1 MENKEYTFPMS
12 ESFNE
17 EFKYQINKLSRFT
30 NHSSSLGRFVEVLLI
45 ELLKKYL
52 PNKYT
57 FSSGFYY
64 SQNPT
69 CNQKTSMQMDI
80 ICYDKQNFAMLF
92 NSVDTVVV
100 TPSAVK
106 SLIEVKSTL
115 TKSSIDQLL
124 KQSNS
129 EISKELPLKTKFNLI
144 SVKSSI
150 SSNTVC
156 KYLEKYYQ
164 ENDSVIRAIGSIYSL
179 DWNDI
184 IVFDTRNKEYI
195 MYQLQN
201 FNYGISSFINQLII
215 DIYGIDTYVATTNS
229 ISSSIFIP
237 KKIVKLR

>member
-30 NHSSSLGRFVEVLLI
+30 NHGSSLGRFVEILLI
-45 ELLKKYL
+45 NLLKKYL

-69 CNQKTSMQMDI
+69 CNQKVSMQMDI
-80 ICYDKQNFAMLF
+80 ICYDRQNYAMLF
-92 NSVDTVVV
+92 NSNDTVVV

-115 TKSSIDQLL
+115 TKSSLDQLL

-129 EISKELPLKTKFNLI
+129 EISKQLPLKTKFNLI

-150 SSNTVC
+150 SANTVC
-156 KYLEKYYQ
+156 KHLEKYYN
-164 ENDSVIRAIGSIYSL
+164 ENDSVIRALGSIYSL

-184 IVFDTRNKEYI
+184 IVFDTKNEEYI

-215 DIYGIDTYVATTNS
+215 EIYGTETFLASTNS
-229 ISSSIFIP
+229 ICSSIFIP
-237 KKIVKLR
+237 KKKIKLR

>member
-1 MENKEYTFPMS
+1 MENGGYIFPMFD
-12 ESFNE
+12 SFNE

-30 NHSSSLGRFVEVLLI
+30 NHGSSLGRFVEVLLI
-45 ELLKKYL
+45 DLLKKYM

-64 SQNPT
+64 SQNPI
-69 CNQKTSMQMDI
+69 CNQMVSMQMDI
-80 ICYDKQNFAMLF
+80 ICYDRQNFAMLF
-92 NSVDTVVV
+92 DSNDTVVV
-100 TPSAVK
+100 TPAAVK

-115 TKSSIDQLL
+115 TRSLLDQLL

-129 EISKELPLKTKFNLI
+129 EISKQLPLTTKFNLI

-156 KYLEKYYQ
+156 KQLEKYYS
-164 ENDSVIRAIGSIYSL
+164 ENDSIIRALGAIYSL

-184 IVFDTRNKEYI
+184 IMFDTRNEEYM

-215 DIYGIDTYVATTNS
+215 EIYGTDSYLATTNS
-229 ISSSIFIP
+229 IGPSIFIP
-237 KKIVKLR
+237 RKTVKLR